1 MTHAWRR
8 FWARQLD
15 YQVFALA
22 VVVLMVMYAGPDS
35 NLLLLFLGNTGV
47 IGIALVFAFVFVETA
62 LLSSFGTTPGKWLLA
77 ISIKDQHGNNPS
89 LPMSMARS
97 LSVWVRGVAMG
108 IPLVQILT
116 FWYSYGELLAKQRS
130 QWDEYAGTHVTVSA
144 MDSSRLILLVLA
156 LILTVICALY
166 IGAMLGMHV
175 DTGGGPARSN
185 TTFQY

>member
-15 YQVFALA
+15 YQLFALT
-22 VVVLMVMYAGPDS
+22 VMMLMVMYTGPDS
-35 NLLLLFLGNTGV
+35 GLLLLFLGNTGV
-47 IGIALVFAFVFVETA
+47 IGIALVFVFVFVESA

-108 IPLVQILT
+108 IPLIQLLT
-116 FWYSYGELLAKQRS
+116 FWYSYGELLEKQRS
-130 QWDEYAGTHVTVSA
+130 KWDEYAGTHVAVSA
-144 MDSSRLILLVLA
+144 MDGARLILLVLA
-156 LILTVICALY
+156 LILTIVCAMH
-166 IGAMLGMHV
+166 IGAVLGTHV
-175 DTGGGPARSN
+175 DVGGEPARSN